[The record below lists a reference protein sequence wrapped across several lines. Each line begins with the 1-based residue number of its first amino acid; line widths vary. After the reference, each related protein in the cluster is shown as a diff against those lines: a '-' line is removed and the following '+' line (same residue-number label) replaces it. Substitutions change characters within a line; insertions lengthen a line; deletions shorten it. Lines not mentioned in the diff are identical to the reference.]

1 MMAKEENKSIQNF
14 IYDRIMPAQNQQ
26 NADVK
31 NDELVADLKRQLQKR
46 RRNSKITSA
55 N

>member
-1 MMAKEENKSIQNF
+1 
-14 IYDRIMPAQNQQ
+14 MPAQCQQ

-31 NDELVADLKRQLQKR
+31 NDELVADLKRQLQKKR